1 MANVNHKI
9 TIGPVWCG
17 CCGWAMEPV
26 TASNFFHCV
35 NPDCEIF
42 ARQYQLRLYVNE
54 VSSVGQRAILGV
66 KEDG

>member
-17 CCGWAMEPV
+17 C
-26 TASNFFHCV
+26 CV